1 MKVLDVFLEVFVR
14 DTLASSLLLDHTDE
28 LEQLKATVKY
38 ATEVTRRAALYE
50 TEDGL
55 AEFADLGRV
64 LVYVAEGLCG
74 VVYSA
79 SNWAYLMPH

>member
-1 MKVLDVFLEVFVR
+1 MEVLDVFLEVFVR
-14 DTLASSLLLDHTDE
+14 DTLAPSLLLDHTDE

-38 ATEVTRRAALYE
+38 ATEVARRAALYE
-50 TEDGL
+50 VEDGL
-55 AEFADLGRV
+55 AEYADLGRV

-79 SNWAYLMPH
+79 SNWAYLMPY